1 MFLTNIHQEKGMYH
15 KVYLV
20 HMAKSFSGPDDG
32 SQAIMIIEAQRQQHF
47 SQP

>member
-1 MFLTNIHQEKGMYH
+1 MVALLLLLQYFMSD
-15 KVYLV
+15 LV

-32 SQAIMIIEAQRQQHF
+32 SQAIMIIEAQRQHF